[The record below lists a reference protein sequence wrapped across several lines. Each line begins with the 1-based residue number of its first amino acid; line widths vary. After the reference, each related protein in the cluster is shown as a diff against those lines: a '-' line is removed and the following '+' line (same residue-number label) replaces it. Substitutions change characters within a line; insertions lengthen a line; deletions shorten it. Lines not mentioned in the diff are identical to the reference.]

1 MSESEVSA
9 LKNTMPL
16 VSLVD
21 IQAGRALEVAVIR
34 CRTSLARRDNEE
46 LKALVASVLDAKR
59 VHLRDETL
67 RKVEARWWHTVPIPE
82 GTERIA
88 LEFRDVTPQ
97 YKSYRVTEVWPP
109 ETVECALYEPFENA
123 AHRFRVQANKKH
135 SHPFWPSQHFDAV
148 LKKEEQAPLSK
159 LGPRTVA
166 EVLQDLSEDHV
177 VSYVRNDEDNVPEH
191 LHSPARHF
199 NLWDIILPAWCVT
212 PDHWFEPIPPPS
224 FLEQSDTPPAPGKP
238 YYKRLPILFMS
249 GCGRH
254 IVPSATK
261 PDLITRSFFFPVED
275 GPDHTVGYYVDPA
288 GDLIPRSGQL
298 APGEITLDEARA
310 LLGRVVQSS
319 TEPRSD
325 PDAPPAAKRRKVNY
339 DAYTVGFAWGLEL
352 DANGGPA
359 WLHCIKW
366 GGGPWGTIEY
376 VLDLSGQNRRAYD
389 EDEGSPLARWIIPCA
404 WVGIPV
410 LPMDQKKTSEE
421 KVAAGDERAPQVGE
435 AVNQKPTMSLDEWS
449 ARTDK
454 WIRDLN
460 KKKFASVVEVRHA
473 PIQSTLSA
481 ADSRII

>member
-1 MSESEVSA
+1 MSF
-9 LKNTMPL
+9 
-16 VSLVD
+16 
-21 IQAGRALEVAVIR
+21 G
-34 CRTSLARRDNEE
+34 RRDDKD
-46 LKALVASVLDAKR
+46 LKALVATVLDAKR
-59 VHLRDETL
+59 LQIRDEAL
-67 RKVEARWWHTVPIPE
+67 RKSETRWWHTVPIPE

-109 ETVECALYEPFENA
+109 ETVECALSEPFENA
-123 AHRFRVQANKKH
+123 AQRFRVQANKKH
-135 SHPFWPSQHFDAV
+135 RHPFWPSQHFDAV
-148 LKKEEQAPLSK
+148 LKTEGQASLSK

-166 EVLQDLSEDHV
+166 EVLQGLSEERIV
-177 VSYVRNDEDNVPEH
+177 PYVRNDEDNLPEH

-224 FLEQSDTPPAPGKP
+224 FLEQSDTPPASGKL
-238 YYKRLPILFMS
+238 YYKKLPILFMS

-298 APGEITLDEARA
+298 VPGEITLDEARA

-421 KVAAGDERAPQVGE
+421 KVVTGDKGTPRVGE
-435 AVNQKPTMSLDEWS
+435 AEQQKPTMSFDEWS

-460 KKKFASVVEVRHA
+460 KKKFASVVEVRRSDPADFIPPDSHA
-473 PIQSTLSA
+473 
-481 ADSRII
+481 